1 MLCLVAQSC
10 LTLCNSMD
18 CIPPGSSVHG
28 NSPGKNVKSGLPCP
42 PSGNLPNPGS
52 NPGLLC
58 PPGPDPDVSWV
69 SLPSHPPVCRS
80 SLRGVCME
88 GAGRASAGAW
98 PSQWD
103 ASYYYS
109 FTFCFLLTLARYL
122 YSRGQR
128 AWMPRIPKPRGIFIK
143 YRLPGPNPQFWVS
156 VYRVILVKHP
166 VGTEK
171 SLRWAATCFRMFLC
185 HCRPVTS
192 GSW

>member
-1 MLCLVAQSC
+1 M
-10 LTLCNSMD
+10 
-18 CIPPGSSVHG
+18 PSSRESSQPRIKPW
-28 NSPGKNVKSGLPCP
+28 SP
-42 PSGNLPNPGS
+42 
-52 NPGLLC
+52 
-58 PPGPDPDVSWV
+58 
-69 SLPSHPPVCRS
+69 LPSWTRSRCFLGVLGFPPAHVQIFS
-80 SLRGVCME
+80 EGVCME

-109 FTFCFLLTLARYL
+109 FTFCFLLTLSRYL

-128 AWMPRIPKPRGIFIK
+128 AWMPPIPKPRGIFIK

-171 SLRWAATCFRMFLC
+171 SLRWVATCFRVFLC
-185 HCRPVTS
+185 HCRPVTN